1 MRKFLIIPFL
11 ITVALFIGACDSSS
25 QSSNTD
31 TTPTQARGAPAHQSS
46 PELEQK
52 VLADATEDLRIIA
65 ATGQDASGLSQAL
78 TGKALEETRAA
89 INQDLA
95 DGKYRK
101 RDYQNIKVRLQDFT
115 APIAQVFA
123 EFDDNGFYVDASSG
137 AALTQPTQEHKTY
150 ALAMVEEDGR
160 WKITGIYASAGTT
173 TATTTTPTQ

>member
-1 MRKFLIIPFL
+1 M
-11 ITVALFIGACDSSS
+11 VALFIGACDDGS
-25 QSSNTD
+25 QSNNTD
-31 TTPTQARGAPAHQSS
+31 TTPTQARASAHQSS
-46 PELEQK
+46 PEVEQK

-78 TGKALEETRAA
+78 TGKALDETRASM
-89 INQDLA
+89 NKDLA

-123 EFDDNGFYVDASSG
+123 EFDDNGFYVDASNG